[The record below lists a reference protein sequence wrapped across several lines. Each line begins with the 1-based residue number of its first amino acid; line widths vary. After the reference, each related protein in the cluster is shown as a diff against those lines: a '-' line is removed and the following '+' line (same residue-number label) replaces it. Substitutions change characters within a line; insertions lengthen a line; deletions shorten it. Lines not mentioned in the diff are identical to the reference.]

1 MERKNHIILHIIR
14 SEWRKV
20 CKTPIQLVLILVMPF
35 VLMLFLFWGLHTVKA
50 NTNSYDGLIYCVDDE
65 QVTTCKSL
73 MDRYPSFSCEVGDTD
88 KAKTKIHAGKAD
100 VILVI
105 HEEDICVVYDSSLL
119 ASSNAM
125 KDATALSSELCF
137 LLEDEALHTSFL
149 RILPQTQ
156 LIDLSTT
163 DEKLNSALDQVI
175 GVLGMILFLSMASN
189 AMTLAGHSIT
199 GEKERQTFDTLVL
212 CPTPLQK
219 ILSGKTIVVGTQ
231 VFLAGFMG
239 CAGAVAGFYMWSHEE
254 FQLIASQVGGDIQWI
269 LILLILLISNA
280 LLITGIFTIISSAFP
295 ETKKSALF
303 GSLGMIVISVASM
316 IPTFADW
323 SAFRYIP
330 IANFSLIMK
339 ETCKHHVDYVPVLM
353 SVVLSIL
360 VCILC
365 VLLSRKLWERS
376 HE

>member
-1 MERKNHIILHIIR
+1 MGSKNHIILHIIR
-14 SEWRKV
+14 SEWRRV
-20 CKTPIQLVLILVMPF
+20 CKTPIQMFMILIMPF

-50 NTNSYDGLIYCVDDE
+50 NTNSYDGLVYCLDDK
-65 QVTTCKSL
+65 QVATCMPL
-73 MDRYPSFSCEVGDTD
+73 TDRYPSFTCEVGDTN
-88 KAKTKIHAGKAD
+88 KAEKKIHAGKAD

-105 HEEDICVVYDSSLL
+105 HDEDICIVYDSNLL
-119 ASSNAM
+119 ASSNAL
-125 KDATALSSELCF
+125 KEASALSWELCF
-137 LLEDEALHTSFL
+137 LLEDEALHTAFL
-149 RILPQTQ
+149 QIMPQIQ
-156 LIDLSTT
+156 QIDLSTT

-189 AMTLAGHSIT
+189 AMTLASHSIT

-239 CAGAVAGFYMWSHEE
+239 SVGAVAGLYIWSHED

-269 LILLILLISNA
+269 LILLILLIGNA
-280 LLITGIFTIISSAFP
+280 LLITGIFTIISSVFP

-303 GSLGMIVISVASM
+303 GSLGMVVVSVASM
-316 IPTFADW
+316 LPTFADW

-330 IANFSLIMK
+330 ISNFSIIMK
-339 ETCKHHVDYVPVLM
+339 ETCKHQVDYVPVLM
-353 SVVLSIL
+353 SVELSIF

-365 VLLSRKLWERS
+365 VLLSRRLWERS